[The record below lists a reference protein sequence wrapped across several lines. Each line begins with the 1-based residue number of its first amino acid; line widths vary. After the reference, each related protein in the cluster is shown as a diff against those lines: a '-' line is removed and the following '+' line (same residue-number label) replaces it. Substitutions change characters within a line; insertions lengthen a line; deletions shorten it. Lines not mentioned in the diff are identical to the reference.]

1 MKHISKTQIN
11 RMSQQS
17 LRISTAMTDVLWLPL
32 RLRNI
37 DTRRTIFRQFK
48 RKQCKP

>member
-17 LRISTAMTDVLWLPL
+17 LRISTAMTDVLWL